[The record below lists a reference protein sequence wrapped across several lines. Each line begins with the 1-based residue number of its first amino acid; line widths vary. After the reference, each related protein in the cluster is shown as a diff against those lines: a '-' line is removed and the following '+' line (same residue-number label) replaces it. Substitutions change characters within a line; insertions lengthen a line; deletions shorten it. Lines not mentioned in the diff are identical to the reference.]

1 MEQWKNGRVEEWKDG
16 MVEEWKNVA
25 IRPPIAIGAT
35 MEEWKNGRMEEWE
48 IYHGD
53 TENTEMEGNADCQ
66 LPYALR
72 RLPTADWQLPT
83 VPLSYCQLATGDCLL
98 LPHAFSLLFALRSS
112 LCALQNK
119 DFVI

>member
-66 LPYALR
+66 LPYALW
-72 RLPTADWQLPT
+72 RLPTGNCPLSHCPTANWRLPT
-83 VPLSYCQLATGDCLL
+83 SSSRLF
-98 LPHAFSLLFALRSS
+98 FSLRFA
-112 LCALQNK
+112 LCALPSE
-119 DFVI
+119 DF

>member
-72 RLPTADWQLPT
+72 RLPTADWQLATAHCPT
-83 VPLSYCQLATGDCLL
+83 VL
-98 LPHAFSLLFALRSS
+98 LPTGNWRLPTSSSCLFFTLRSALVALRF
-112 LCALQNK
+112 AK
-119 DFVI
+119 